1 MYTQLFG
8 GYLLNH
14 GILTADQLA
23 TAMDKAKNTR
33 VKLGVLAI
41 NAGYMTAAQVDK
53 CHQLQLRMDKR
64 MGDIA
69 VEQGFMTEEQVEKL
83 LQSQKSGYLL
93 LGQAIMDEGYLD
105 NAAFEKALADYKKEA
120 TITETD
126 FLAEDEEKTEKVLN
140 EYYQISAED
149 AFDGVT
155 AYISLLM
162 KNLVRFIGD
171 DFLLLRAEKN
181 EYVPAEVMAC
191 QPITGVVNLATAI
204 CADTDTFVKLASR
217 YAKEEFDE
225 LDDYAEA
232 SVGEFLNLHNGL
244 FTVNVSEQKNVELE
258 LQPQMVQKSGFD
270 GAGGGYIIPVQF
282 SFGVVRFVIASK

>member
-14 GILTADQLA
+14 ALLTAGQLA
-23 TAMDKAKNTR
+23 EAMEKAKSTR

-41 NAGYMTAAQVDK
+41 NAGYLTAAQVDR
-53 CHQLQLRMDKR
+53 CHELQARMDKR
-64 MGDIA
+64 LGDIA
-69 VEQGFMTEEQVEKL
+69 VEEGYMTEAQVEEL
-83 LQSQKSGYLL
+83 LRSQKGGYLA
-93 LGQAIMDEGYLD
+93 LGQAIMDAGFLT
-105 NAAFEKALADYKKEA
+105 NAEFEKALAEYKKSA
-120 TITETD
+120 TITEQD
-126 FLAEDEEKTEKVLN
+126 FLAETEEKAEQILN
-140 EYYQISAED
+140 TYYQISPED

-155 AYISLLM
+155 EYISLLM

-171 DFLLLRAEKN
+171 DFSLLKSEKG

-191 QPITGVVNLATAI
+191 QPISGSVNLATAI
-204 CADTDTFVKLASR
+204 CTDKLSFIRFASR
-217 YAKEEFDE
+217 YAKEEFQEFDE
-225 LDDYAEA
+225 YVEA

-244 FTVNVSEQKNVELE
+244 FIVNMSEQKNVELE
-258 LQPQMVQKSGFD
+258 LQPQLVEEGGFD